1 MATVIRK
8 SVPLDALVEDALER
22 VRRHDTPENQALHQV
37 TGIRVDD
44 DTSEAEVLRA
54 LLNAGRIAVEEK
66 VMENGYA
73 ALQATH
79 DEEDR
84 AYEAAVRAR
93 GTRRRSRV
101 GAGE

>member
-1 MATVIRK
+1 MTTVTRK
-8 SVPLDALVEDALER
+8 SVPLDALVEETLRR
-22 VRRHDTPENQALHQV
+22 VRHNDTPENRALWQV
-37 TGIRVDD
+37 TGIHVDD

-54 LLNAGRIAVEEK
+54 LLNAGRLAVQEK

-73 ALQATH
+73 ALAAAH

-84 AYEAAVRAR
+84 AYEAGVRAR
-93 GTRRRSRV
+93 GARRRSRV

>member
-1 MATVIRK
+1 MAAVTRK
-8 SVPLDALVEDALER
+8 SVPLDAVLEDAIQRFRL
-22 VRRHDTPENQALHQV
+22 HGAPENQALWQV

-54 LLNAGRIAVEEK
+54 LLHAGCHAVEEK
-66 VMENGYA
+66 AMENGYA
-73 ALQATH
+73 ALAAAH

-93 GTRRRSRV
+93 GARRRSRV
-101 GAGE
+101 GTGE